1 MIFDSVAHADLYT
14 SVHPRFA
21 AAFAFIRDAIAD
33 DLAVGKY
40 EIDGKN
46 LYASVQEYDSKAP
59 EKAKNEGHRNYIDIQ
74 VVVSGSEVI
83 EVEEIGDAVR
93 INEPYNDVK
102 DVEFYDPSPDAC
114 RLTLFAGDFAILFP
128 HDIHR
133 PGMAVEES
141 APVKKIVVKVKVDQ

>member
-1 MIFDSVAHADLYT
+1 MIFDSIAHADLYT

-21 AAFAFIRDAIAD
+21 AAFAFIGDAIAD
-33 DLAVGKY
+33 DLPVGKY

-74 VVVSGSEVI
+74 VVVSGAEII
-83 EVEEIGDAVR
+83 EVEDISDA
-93 INEPYNDVK
+93 ILNSPYNEEK
-102 DVEFYDPSPDAC
+102 DVEFYVPSPDAC
-114 RLTLFAGDFAILFP
+114 RLNLMAGDFAILFP
-128 HDIHR
+128 HDVHR

-141 APVKKIVVKVKVDQ
+141 EPVKKIVVKVKAD